1 MGIRNSKISTLLLFG
16 FGSMAFLIALTGIL
30 TLQKN
35 RTVSASTAQMVDD
48 RYPIIVSL
56 YAMENG
62 VNQVARSMRDM
73 LLVSSAPAINDEIAF
88 ITKTRKNTDERL
100 GKLESEVTSDLGK
113 ASLAKLLAASSK
125 YRAVQDKFLDL
136 MRESKTDDAKGIM
149 LSDVQDPQDALY
161 AALHDLIKIQ
171 EDLMQESRA
180 DALDAIKGVNFHVL
194 IFTSIGVMFAVLMG
208 FWIVRAITVPLKHA
222 IEIARSVASGNLST
236 QFDDHGKNE
245 TAQLLSA
252 LKEMQSS
259 LVVLVQQV
267 RQGSEGV
274 ATASAEIAKAN
285 FDLSER
291 TEHQASSL
299 EETSASMEDLGST
312 VRQNADSARQ
322 ANQLAQNASD
332 VAVKGG
338 DVVGQVVQTMKGINE
353 ASRKISDIIGVIDGI
368 AFQTNILALNAAVE
382 AARAGEQGRGFA
394 VVASEVRSL
403 AGRSA
408 DAAKEIKTLINTS
421 VERVEQGTT
430 LVDQAGVTMTEV
442 VGAIRRVTA
451 IMGEIS
457 SASSEQSASVAQ
469 IGEAITQMDQV
480 TQQNAALVEEMAAA
494 ASTLKDQSDDLVSTV
509 AVFKLETQELES
521 VQINHSNLPRLLT
534 GQSFT
539 QRSLP

>member
-1 MGIRNSKISTLLLFG
+1 MAKKLSNSKISTLLIFG
-16 FGSMAFLIALTGIL
+16 FGAMAFLIGLTGFL

-73 LLVSSAPAINDEIAF
+73 LLVSSAPAIKDELVF
-88 ITKTRKNTDERL
+88 ITKTRKNTDETL
-100 GKLESEVTSDLGK
+100 QKFSLEVTSDIGK
-113 ASLAKLLAASSK
+113 ESLAKLLAASAK
-125 YRAVQDKFLDL
+125 YRLVQDKFLDL
-136 MRESKTDDAKGIM
+136 MRDSNTDEAKGIM
-149 LSDVQDPQDALY
+149 LSDVQGPQDAMY
-161 AALHDLIKIQ
+161 ASLHDLIKIQ
-171 EDLMQESRA
+171 EDLMQVSRT

-194 IFTSIGVMFAVLMG
+194 VFTSMGVIFAILMG
-208 FWIVRAITVPLKHA
+208 FWIVRAITVPLKRA
-222 IEIARSVASGNLST
+222 IEIARSVASGNLNT
-236 QFDDHGKNE
+236 QFDDHGNNE

-274 ATASAEIAKAN
+274 ATASAEIAKGN

-312 VRQNADSARQ
+312 VRQNADNARR

-332 VAVKGG
+332 VAVRGG

-408 DAAKEIKTLINTS
+408 DAAKEIKTLINAS

-442 VGAIRRVTA
+442 VDAILRVTT

-457 SASSEQSASVAQ
+457 SSSSEQSASVAQ
-469 IGEAITQMDQV
+469 IGEAITQMDLV

-494 ASTLKDQSDDLVSTV
+494 ASTLKDQSDDLVNIV
-509 AVFKLETQELES
+509 AVFKLEAEE
-521 VQINHSNLPRLLT
+521 VEHAPVRASNVPRLSNT
-534 GQSFT
+534 HS
-539 QRSLP
+539 